1 MKNLHTENYQTLR
14 KDTAE
19 DTNKRKDIP
28 CFWTGRINIVKMSI
42 LPKAMY
48 TFHGIP
54 IKIPTTFFTE
64 IKQPYDLCGT
74 TEDPEWPKQS

>member
-1 MKNLHTENYQTLR
+1 MKKIFHVHGSE
-14 KDTAE
+14 E
-19 DTNKRKDIP
+19 I
-28 CFWTGRINIVKMSI
+28 I
-42 LPKAMY
+42 LLKCSYTTKAIY
-48 TFHGIP
+48 RLNEIP